1 MRARLCTAV
10 SLIVLLAMLA
20 MGSAPSLSAP
30 VAEQGPPP
38 CCAHD
43 QADADAAPACPTA
56 DCPHCA
62 VLSVELAEPLNCCA
76 ILTVGLNR
84 FPSAND
90 HPPDF
95 SPAPLEYPPK
105 F

>member
-1 MRARLCTAV
+1 MRASFYTAV
-10 SLIVLLAMLA
+10 SLIVLLAILA

-30 VAEQGPPP
+30 VVEQGPPP

-56 DCPHCA
+56 ECPHCA
-62 VLSVELAEPLNCCA
+62 VLFVELAEPLNCRA

-84 FPSAND
+84 FHSTADN
-90 HPPDF
+90 PPDF
-95 SPAPLEYPPK
+95 IPTPLEYPPK
-105 F
+105 

>member
-1 MRARLCTAV
+1 MRASFYTAV
-10 SLIVLLAMLA
+10 SLIVLLAILV

-43 QADADAAPACPTA
+43 QADTGTAPACPTA

-62 VLSVELAEPLNCCA
+62 VLSVELAEPLCYRA
-76 ILTVGLNR
+76 ILTAGLNR
-84 FPSAND
+84 FPTPSD
-90 HPPDF
+90 TPPEVF
-95 SPAPLEYPPK
+95 PTPLEYPPK
-105 F
+105 